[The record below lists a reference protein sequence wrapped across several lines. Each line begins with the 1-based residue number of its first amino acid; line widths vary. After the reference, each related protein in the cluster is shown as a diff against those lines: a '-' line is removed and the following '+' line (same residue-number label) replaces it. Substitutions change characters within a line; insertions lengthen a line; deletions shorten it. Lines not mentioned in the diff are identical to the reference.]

1 MAEEIDTAYSSITM
15 VSTHEIRADYDRDT
29 ITVYQAY
36 GKEIAIPTLR
46 ENRFQP
52 PFSLNRM
59 TWIKPS
65 FLWIMERS
73 GWATKSNQEYILGIK
88 IKRTSWEKALS
99 LGVLTSF
106 DKRVYSNHAEWQT
119 TFDNATIHIQWDP
132 ERSLRGAKLEYRSI
146 QVGVSRH
153 LIKEYVNDWTV
164 DIKDYTP
171 LAKKI
176 RSLCKEGHHDK
187 AKLLLPAEKNYPLSD
202 IIKKRIGSF

>member
-1 MAEEIDTAYSSITM
+1 MASS
-15 VSTHEIRADYDRDT
+15 HEIRADYDRDT

-36 GKEIAIPTLR
+36 GKEIAIPALKAKC
-46 ENRFQP
+46 FQP

-73 GWATKSNQEYILGIK
+73 GWATKSNQEHILGIK
-88 IKRTSWEKALS
+88 IKRVSWEKALRA
-99 LGVLTSF
+99 GVLTSF
-106 DKRVYSNHAEWQT
+106 DKRVYGSHTEWQT
-119 TFDNATIHIQWDP
+119 TFDNAMIHIQWDP
-132 ERSLRGAKLEYRSI
+132 ERSLRGAKLEHRSI

-153 LIKEYVNDWTV
+153 LIHEYVNDWTV

-176 RSLCKEGHHDK
+176 SSLCKEGHHDK
-187 AKLLLPAEKNYPLSD
+187 AKLLLPAERIYPLND
-202 IIKKRIGSF
+202 IIKKSIGAL